1 MQAGALNVFKPHGVA
16 TELFPVVFYCEF
28 RHVWRS
34 IQPVAPNI
42 FLLMEIDRPAGLTSP
57 NSQSDGLGTHRPQY
71 YWRIQNGKRSW

>member
-1 MQAGALNVFKPHGVA
+1 VIQTDFFTKIVIVHPSLWYSEVVKRPLLSGVLMQAGALNVFKPHGVA

-42 FLLMEIDRPAGLTSP
+42 FF
-57 NSQSDGLGTHRPQY
+57 
-71 YWRIQNGKRSW
+71 